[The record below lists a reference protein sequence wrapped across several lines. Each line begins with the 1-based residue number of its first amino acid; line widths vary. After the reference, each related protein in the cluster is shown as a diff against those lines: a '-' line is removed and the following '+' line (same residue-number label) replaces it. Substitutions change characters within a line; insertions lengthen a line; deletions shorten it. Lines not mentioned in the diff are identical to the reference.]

1 MSSNPAES
9 GPENS
14 SENLHECPNVEC
26 GVSMAY
32 ITDES
37 LTGYGDLEEVSL
49 SCDNCGHEWT
59 RYWEIETVSSFKK
72 NQALGPLREPEI
84 TRLRA
89 IDDEMF
95 SEALRAEIFG
105 PEDLDAAA

>member
-1 MSSNPAES
+1 MSNNPAES

-32 ITDES
+32 ITDER
-37 LTGYGDLEEVSL
+37 LTGYGELEEVSL
-49 SCDNCGHEWT
+49 SCDHCGHEWT
-59 RYWEIETVSSFKK
+59 RYWGIETVSSFKEK
-72 NQALGPLREPEI
+72 QALGPLSEQEI
-84 TRLRA
+84 TRLRVV
-89 IDDEMF
+89 DDKMF